1 MAKLVFYGNRESGHS
16 YKVALALA
24 LLGLEH
30 EYRSIDLFTPRPDR
44 PAEFRAASRFDEV
57 PVLIDGDRPPLVQSN
72 AILLYLARTSG
83 RLGAPDSDRVA
94 EWLFWESTRLGFSVP
109 NLRFARRFQT
119 DTPDEAVTWIQG
131 RAEQDLGRLDREFE
145 GGRPFLLGDAV
156 TIADLSCCGY
166 LFWLDQAELDV
177 ARWPQVGDWLDRIR
191 ALPGWGHPS
200 ALLK

>member
-1 MAKLVFYGNRESGHS
+1 VAKLVFYGNRESGHS